1 MSIRCSQ
8 AEDLLGAY
16 ALDALSQEDTRRM
29 YEHLASCPE
38 HAAAAADLRWTQ
50 SRLALTV
57 DEGQPSPELRA
68 RIMSAIERE
77 PLAAPSTLTLP
88 PRAAGRTPIW
98 QRWATRWRPLAVA
111 AAVLISLG
119 IGGLIGYRLNQT
131 TQPIVYNFPGDPSR
145 APGAEA
151 RLVYFKDRQ
160 QALLAAT
167 GLPRLTAGHVY
178 EMWLIRSG
186 VPVDEGIGTGSD
198 GRLTAQIAADL
209 VHFDVLAITIEPGEQ
224 ALPTTTP
231 ILIGQLRSS

>member
-16 ALDALSQEDTRRM
+16 ALDALSEEEARRM
-29 YEHLASCPE
+29 DEHLASCPE

-68 RIMSAIERE
+68 RIMTAIERE
-77 PLAAPSTLTLP
+77 PLASGPPPEPSP
-88 PRAAGRTPIW
+88 HGGGRTA
-98 QRWATRWRPLAVA
+98 QYRRWAPRWQPLAVA
-111 AAVLISLG
+111 AALLLSLG

-186 VPVDEGIGTGSD
+186 VPVDEGIGTASD

-209 VHFDVLAITIEPGEQ
+209 GHFDVLAITIEPGEQ